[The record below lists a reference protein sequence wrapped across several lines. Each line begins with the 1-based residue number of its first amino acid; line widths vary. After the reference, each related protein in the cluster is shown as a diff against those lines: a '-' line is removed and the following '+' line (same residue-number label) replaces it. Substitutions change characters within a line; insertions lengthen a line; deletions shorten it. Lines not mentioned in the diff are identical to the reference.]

1 MERSVV
7 NKERT
12 LNRETAGCEPSFI
25 QMAANPSGALNYLN
39 FVRRE
44 GVNVK
49 KNKPSLLRTAAGGD
63 FLFCSNPR
71 DN

>member
-1 MERSVV
+1 MGFDAA
-7 NKERT
+7 T
-12 LNRETAGCEPSFI
+12 FDAILDAGF
-25 QMAANPSGALNYLN
+25 G
-39 FVRRE
+39 RRE